1 MLYFND
7 PLLMSDLVMNRKI
20 LHLDLDAFFCAVEEL
35 QDPGLRGLP
44 FAVGGKPDQRGVVS
58 SCSYAAR
65 RFGVRSAL
73 PMSQAVR
80 LCPHLLIRPPQFK
93 AYRAASEQVMTRLH
107 NLTPFVEQI
116 SIDEA
121 FLDVT
126 MLADSAE
133 VIARQLQAQINSELG
148 LPCSLGVASNKL
160 VAKIANNIGK
170 DRAGKDAPPNAIMV
184 IVPGTEAEFLAPL
197 GTRELW
203 GVGPKTAEQLAK
215 LGIKTIGDIARYPEN
230 RLVRQ
235 FGKHGEELAQRSK
248 GIDTRPVET
257 EGETKSVS
265 KETTFTQDL
274 RDAEVLR
281 RTLRSLSDGVGRQ
294 LRKNGLSGTTVKIK
308 LRWSDFTTL
317 TRQVTLPHPTQH
329 DNEIYEAALELF
341 NRTWSKGRAVRL
353 IGVGVSGFEG
363 GAFQTGL
370 WDAPLPKQDTRLE
383 SVLDRLRDRFGEGVV
398 KRGSDLLGDDE

>member
-1 MLYFND
+1 MA
-7 PLLMSDLVMNRKI
+7 NRKI

-35 QDPGLRGLP
+35 QDPGLRGLA

-80 LCPHLLIRPPQFK
+80 MCPNLLIRPPQFK
-93 AYRAASEQVMTRLH
+93 AYRAASEQVMARLN

-126 MLADSAE
+126 MLPENAE
-133 VIARQLQAQINSELG
+133 IIARRLQAQINSELG

-184 IVPGTEAEFLAPL
+184 IPPGTEAEFLAPL

-230 RLVRQ
+230 RLIRQ

-257 EGETKSVS
+257 ESETKSVS
-265 KETTFTQDL
+265 KETTFNQDL
-274 RDAEVLR
+274 RDAEILK
-281 RTLRSLSDGVGRQ
+281 RTLRGLSDGVGRQ

-317 TRQVTLPHPTQH
+317 TRQVTLPYPTQH

-341 NRTWSKGRAVRL
+341 KRTWSGRAVRL

-383 SVLDRLRDRFGEGVV
+383 SVLDTLRDRFGESVV
-398 KRGSDLLGDDE
+398 KRGSDLLDDENEQ

>member
-1 MLYFND
+1 M
-7 PLLMSDLVMNRKI
+7 PTRKI

-35 QDPGLRGLP
+35 QDPSLRGIP

-73 PMSQAVR
+73 PMSQAMR
-80 LCPHLLIRPPQFK
+80 LCPNLLIRPPQFK
-93 AYRAASEQVMTRLH
+93 AYREASEQVMARLN
-107 NLTPFVEQI
+107 NLTPYVEQI

-121 FLDVT
+121 FMDVT
-126 MLADSAE
+126 MLPESAE
-133 VIARQLQAQINSELG
+133 IIARRLQAQINTELG
-148 LPCSLGVASNKL
+148 LPCSLGIATNKL

-184 IVPGTEAEFLAPL
+184 IQAGKEAEFLAPL

-215 LGIKTIGDIARYPEN
+215 LGLKTIGDIARYPET
-230 RLVRQ
+230 RLIRQ
-235 FGKHGEELAQRSK
+235 FGKHGEELAQRAK
-248 GIDTRPVET
+248 GIDTRPVES

-265 KETTFTQDL
+265 KETTFNVDL
-274 RDAEVLR
+274 REAETLK

-329 DNEIYEAALELF
+329 DHEIYEAALELF
-341 NRTWSKGRAVRL
+341 MKAWTQGRAVRL
-353 IGVGVSGFEG
+353 LGVGVSGFEG

-370 WDAPLPKQDTRLE
+370 WDAPPAVQDTRLE
-383 SVLDRLRDRFGEGVV
+383 SVLDSLRDRFGEGVV
-398 KRGSDLLGDDE
+398 KRGSDLLGHEDEE

>member
-1 MLYFND
+1 MA
-7 PLLMSDLVMNRKI
+7 NRKI

-35 QDPGLRGLP
+35 QDPSLRGIA

-65 RFGVRSAL
+65 QFGVRSAL

-80 LCPHLLIRPPQFK
+80 LCPNLMIRPPNFK
-93 AYRAASEQVMTRLH
+93 AYRAASEQVMLRLN

-121 FLDVT
+121 FMDVT

-133 VIARQLQAQINSELG
+133 VIARRLQAQINAELG
-148 LPCSLGVASNKL
+148 LPCSLGVATNKL

-170 DRAGKDAPPNAIMV
+170 ERAGKDKPPNAVMI
-184 IVPGTEAEFLAPL
+184 IPPGQEAAFLAPL

-215 LGIKTIGDIARYPEN
+215 LGIKTIGDIARYPDS
-230 RLVRQ
+230 RLIRQ
-235 FGKHGEELAQRSK
+235 FGKHGEELALRSK

-265 KETTFTQDL
+265 KETTFNVDV
-274 RDAEVLR
+274 RDAETLK
-281 RTLRSLSDGVGRQ
+281 RTLRGLADGVGRQ
-294 LRKNGLSGTTVKIK
+294 LRKNELSGATVKIK

-317 TRQVTLPHPTQH
+317 TRQVTLNQPTQH
-329 DNEIYEAALELF
+329 DNEIYEAALDLF
-341 NRTWSKGRAVRL
+341 VKAWPAGRAVRL
-353 IGVGVSGFEG
+353 IGVGVSNFEG
-363 GAFQTGL
+363 GAFQPTL
-370 WDAPLPKQDTRLE
+370 WDAPRPPQDNRLE
-383 SVLDRLRDRFGEGVV
+383 SVLDALRDRFGEGVV
-398 KRGSDLLGDDE
+398 KRGSDLLADENDD

>member
-1 MLYFND
+1 V
-7 PLLMSDLVMNRKI
+7 PNRKI

-35 QDPGLRGLP
+35 QDPSLRGLA

-80 LCPHLLIRPPQFK
+80 LCPNLLIRPPQFK
-93 AYRAASEQVMTRLH
+93 AYRAASEQVMTRLN

-126 MLADSAE
+126 MLPDKAE
-133 VIARQLQAQINSELG
+133 IIARRLQAQINTELG

-184 IVPGTEAEFLAPL
+184 IPPGTEAEFLAPL

-203 GVGPKTAEQLAK
+203 GVGPKTAEQLAR
-215 LGIKTIGDIARYPEN
+215 LGIKTIGDIARYPAKQ
-230 RLVRQ
+230 LILK
-235 FGKHGEELAQRSK
+235 FGKHGEELAERSK

-257 EGETKSVS
+257 ESETKSVS
-265 KETTFTQDL
+265 KETTFNQDL
-274 RDAEVLR
+274 RDAELLK

-294 LRKNGLSGTTVKIK
+294 LRKNGLSGTTVRIK

-329 DNEIYEAALELF
+329 DNEIYQAALKLF
-341 NRTWSKGRAVRL
+341 TRAWAGRPVRL

-383 SVLDRLRDRFGEGVV
+383 SVLDTLRDRFGESVV
-398 KRGSDLLGDDE
+398 KRGSDLLTDENE

>member
-1 MLYFND
+1 
-7 PLLMSDLVMNRKI
+7 MSNIVPNRKI

-35 QDPGLRGLP
+35 QDPSLRGLA

-80 LCPHLLIRPPQFK
+80 LCPNLLIRPPQFK
-93 AYRAASEQVMTRLH
+93 AYRAASEQVMTRLN

-126 MLADSAE
+126 MLPDKAE
-133 VIARQLQAQINSELG
+133 IIARRLQAQINTELG

-184 IVPGTEAEFLAPL
+184 IPPGTEAEFLAPL

-203 GVGPKTAEQLAK
+203 GVGPKTAEQLAR
-215 LGIKTIGDIARYPEN
+215 LGIKTIGDIARYPAKQ
-230 RLVRQ
+230 LILK
-235 FGKHGEELAQRSK
+235 FGKHGEELAERSK

-257 EGETKSVS
+257 ESETKSVS
-265 KETTFTQDL
+265 KETTFNQDL
-274 RDAEVLR
+274 RDAELLK

-294 LRKNGLSGTTVKIK
+294 LRKNGLSGTTVRIK

-329 DNEIYEAALELF
+329 DNEIYQAALKLF
-341 NRTWSKGRAVRL
+341 TRAWAGRPVRL

-383 SVLDRLRDRFGEGVV
+383 SVLDTLRDRFGESVV
-398 KRGSDLLGDDE
+398 KRGSDLLTDENE

>member
-1 MLYFND
+1 
-7 PLLMSDLVMNRKI
+7 MSVIVPNRKI
-20 LHLDLDAFFCAVEEL
+20 LHLDLDAFYCAVEEL
-35 QDPGLRGLP
+35 QDPSLRGLA

-80 LCPHLLIRPPQFK
+80 LCPNLVIRPPQFK
-93 AYRAASEQVMTRLH
+93 AYHAASEQVMTRLH

-126 MLADSAE
+126 MLPDSAE
-133 VIARQLQAQINSELG
+133 IIAKRLQAQINSELG
-148 LPCSLGVASNKL
+148 LPCSLGVAGNKL

-215 LGIKTIGDIARYPEN
+215 LGIKTIGDIARHPEN
-230 RLVRQ
+230 RLIRQ

-257 EGETKSVS
+257 DSETKSVS
-265 KETTFTQDL
+265 KETTFNQDL
-274 RDAEVLR
+274 RDAEALQ

-317 TRQVTLPHPTQH
+317 TRQVTLSHPTQH

-341 NRTWSKGRAVRL
+341 SRTWIKGRAVRL

-383 SVLDRLRDRFGEGVV
+383 SVLDTLRDRFGEGVV
-398 KRGSDLLGDDE
+398 KRGSDLMDEED

>member
-1 MLYFND
+1 V
-7 PLLMSDLVMNRKI
+7 PNRKI

-35 QDPGLRGLP
+35 QDPNLRGLA

-73 PMSQAVR
+73 PMSQAMR
-80 LCPHLLIRPPQFK
+80 MCPNLVIRPPQFK
-93 AYRAASEQVMTRLH
+93 AYREASEQVMTRLN

-126 MLADSAE
+126 MLPDSAE
-133 VIARQLQAQINSELG
+133 IIARRLQAQINRELG

-197 GTRELW
+197 ATRELW
-203 GVGPKTAEQLAK
+203 GVGPKTAEQLTK

-230 RLVRQ
+230 KLIRQ
-235 FGKHGEELAQRSK
+235 FGKHGEELARHSK
-248 GIDTRPVET
+248 GIDTRLVET
-257 EGETKSVS
+257 ESETKSVS
-265 KETTFTQDL
+265 KETTFTEDL
-274 RDAEVLR
+274 RDAEILK
-281 RTLRSLSDGVGRQ
+281 RTLRGLSDGVGRQ

-317 TRQVTLPHPTQH
+317 TRQITLPHPTQH

-341 NRTWSKGRAVRL
+341 SRTWSKG
-353 IGVGVSGFEG
+353 
-363 GAFQTGL
+363 
-370 WDAPLPKQDTRLE
+370 
-383 SVLDRLRDRFGEGVV
+383 
-398 KRGSDLLGDDE
+398 

>member
-1 MLYFND
+1 V
-7 PLLMSDLVMNRKI
+7 PNRKI

-35 QDPGLRGLP
+35 QDPGLRGLA

-80 LCPHLLIRPPQFK
+80 MCPNLVIRPPQFK
-93 AYRAASEQVMTRLH
+93 AYRAASEQVMSRLN

-126 MLADSAE
+126 MLPDDAE
-133 VIARQLQAQINSELG
+133 TIARQLQ
-148 LPCSLGVASNKL
+148 
-160 VAKIANNIGK
+160 
-170 DRAGKDAPPNAIMV
+170 
-184 IVPGTEAEFLAPL
+184 

-230 RLVRQ
+230 RLIRQ
-235 FGKHGEELAQRSK
+235 FGKHGEELALRSK

-265 KETTFTQDL
+265 KETTFTQDF
-274 RDAEVLR
+274 RDAETLK
-281 RTLRSLSDGVGRQ
+281 RTLRGLSDGVGRQ
-294 LRKNGLSGTTVKIK
+294 LRKNGLSGTTVRIK

-341 NRTWSKGRAVRL
+341 SRTWSKGRAVRL

-383 SVLDRLRDRFGEGVV
+383 SVLDTLRDRFGEGVV
-398 KRGSDLLGDDE
+398 KRGSDLLDEGDE

>member
-1 MLYFND
+1 V
-7 PLLMSDLVMNRKI
+7 PNRKI

-35 QDPGLRGLP
+35 QDPSLRGLA

-80 LCPHLLIRPPQFK
+80 MCPNLLIRPPQFK
-93 AYRAASEQVMTRLH
+93 AYQAASEQVMTRLH

-126 MLADSAE
+126 MLPEGAE
-133 VIARQLQAQINSELG
+133 VIARRLQAQINSELG
-148 LPCSLGVASNKL
+148 LPCSLGVATNKL

-184 IVPGTEAEFLAPL
+184 IPLGTEAEFLAPL

-203 GVGPKTAEQLAK
+203 GVGPKTAEQLARF
-215 LGIKTIGDIARYPEN
+215 GIKTIGDIARYPEN

-235 FGKHGEELAQRSK
+235 FGKHGEELALRSK

-274 RDAEVLR
+274 RDAEVLK

-317 TRQVTLPHPTQH
+317 TRQVTLEHPTQH
-329 DNEIYEAALELF
+329 DNEIYEAALALF
-341 NRTWSKGRAVRL
+341 SRTWSGRPVRL

-383 SVLDRLRDRFGEGVV
+383 SVLDTLRDRFGEGVV
-398 KRGSDLLGDDE
+398 KRGSDLLDEEDK

>member
-1 MLYFND
+1 
-7 PLLMSDLVMNRKI
+7 MSVIVPNRKI
-20 LHLDLDAFFCAVEEL
+20 LHLDLDAFYCAVEEL
-35 QDPGLRGLP
+35 QDPSLRGLA

-73 PMSQAVR
+73 PMSQAIR
-80 LCPHLLIRPPQFK
+80 LCPNLVIRPPQFK
-93 AYRAASEQVMTRLH
+93 AYHAASEQVMTRLH

-126 MLADSAE
+126 MLPDSAE
-133 VIARQLQAQINSELG
+133 VIARRLQAQINSELG

-184 IVPGTEAEFLAPL
+184 IVSGTEAEFLAPL
-197 GTRELW
+197 ATRELW

-230 RLVRQ
+230 RLIRQ

-257 EGETKSVS
+257 DSETKSVS
-265 KETTFTQDL
+265 KETTFNQDL
-274 RDAEVLR
+274 RDAEALQ
-281 RTLRSLSDGVGRQ
+281 RTLRGLSDGVGRQ

-317 TRQVTLPHPTQH
+317 TRQVTLSHPTQH

-341 NRTWSKGRAVRL
+341 SRTWIKGRAVRL

-383 SVLDRLRDRFGEGVV
+383 SVLDTLRDRFGEGVV
-398 KRGSDLLGDDE
+398 KRGSDLLDEED

>member
-1 MLYFND
+1 MA
-7 PLLMSDLVMNRKI
+7 NRKI

-35 QDPGLRGLP
+35 QDPGLRGLA

-80 LCPHLLIRPPQFK
+80 LCPGLVIRPPQFK
-93 AYRAASEQVMTRLH
+93 AYHAASEQVMVRLN

-126 MLADSAE
+126 MLPESAE
-133 VIARQLQAQINSELG
+133 VIARQLQALINSELG
-148 LPCSLGVASNKL
+148 LPCSLGVATNKL

-170 DRAGKDAPPNAIMV
+170 DQAGKDAPPNAIKV
-184 IVPGTEAEFLAPL
+184 IPHGTEAEFLAPL
-197 GTRELW
+197 NTRELW

-215 LGIKTIGDIARYPEN
+215 LGIKTIGDIASYPE
-230 RLVRQ
+230 RQLIRQ

-257 EGETKSVS
+257 EGEAKSVS
-265 KETTFTQDL
+265 KETTFSQDL
-274 RDAEVLR
+274 RDAEMLK
-281 RTLRSLSDGVGRQ
+281 RTLRGLSDGVGRQ
-294 LRKNGLSGTTVKIK
+294 LRKNGLSGTTVRIK

-317 TRQVTLPHPTQH
+317 TRQITLPHPTQH
-329 DNEIYEAALELF
+329 DNEIYEAALKLL
-341 NRTWSKGRAVRL
+341 NSAWSGRPVRL

-370 WDAPLPKQDTRLE
+370 WDIPLPKQDTRLE
-383 SVLDRLRDRFGEGVV
+383 SVLDTLRDRFGESVV
-398 KRGSDLLGDDE
+398 KRGSDLLADEEE

>member
-1 MLYFND
+1 MGEIAV
-7 PLLMSDLVMNRKI
+7 PTRKI

-35 QDPGLRGLP
+35 QDPSLRGIP

-73 PMSQAVR
+73 PMSQAIR
-80 LCPHLLIRPPQFK
+80 LCPNLLIRPPQFK
-93 AYRAASEQVMTRLH
+93 AYREASEQVMTRLN

-121 FLDVT
+121 FMDVT
-126 MLADSAE
+126 MLPESAE
-133 VIARQLQAQINSELG
+133 VIARRLQAQINTELG
-148 LPCSLGVASNKL
+148 LPCSLGIATNKL

-184 IVPGTEAEFLAPL
+184 IQAGKEAEFLAPL

-215 LGIKTIGDIARYPEN
+215 LGLKTIGDIARYPET
-230 RLVRQ
+230 RLIRQ
-235 FGKHGEELAQRSK
+235 FGKHGEELAQRAK
-248 GIDTRPVET
+248 GIDTRSVES

-265 KETTFTQDL
+265 KETTFNVDL
-274 RDAEVLR
+274 REAETLK

-294 LRKNGLSGTTVKIK
+294 LRKSGLSGTTVKIK

-317 TRQVTLPHPTQH
+317 TRQVTLPQPTQH
-329 DNEIYEAALELF
+329 DHEIYEAALELF
-341 NRTWSKGRAVRL
+341 IKAWPQGRAVRL
-353 IGVGVSGFEG
+353 LGVGVSGFEG

-370 WDAPLPKQDTRLE
+370 WDAPPAVQDTRLE
-383 SVLDRLRDRFGEGVV
+383 SVLDSLRDRFGEGVV
-398 KRGSDLLGDDE
+398 KRGSDLLGHEDEE

>member
-1 MLYFND
+1 MGEIAV
-7 PLLMSDLVMNRKI
+7 PTRKI

-35 QDPGLRGLP
+35 QDPSLRGIP

-73 PMSQAVR
+73 PMSQAIR
-80 LCPHLLIRPPQFK
+80 LCPNLLIRPPQFK
-93 AYRAASEQVMTRLH
+93 AYREASEQVMTRLN

-121 FLDVT
+121 FMDVT
-126 MLADSAE
+126 MLPESAE
-133 VIARQLQAQINSELG
+133 VIARRLQAQINTELG
-148 LPCSLGVASNKL
+148 LPCSLGIATNKL

-184 IVPGTEAEFLAPL
+184 IQAGKEAEFLAPL

-215 LGIKTIGDIARYPEN
+215 LGLKTIGDIARYPET
-230 RLVRQ
+230 RLIRQ
-235 FGKHGEELAQRSK
+235 FGKHGEELAERAK
-248 GIDTRPVET
+248 GIDTRSVES

-265 KETTFTQDL
+265 KETTFNVDL
-274 RDAEVLR
+274 REAETLK

-317 TRQVTLPHPTQH
+317 TRQVTLPQPTQH
-329 DNEIYEAALELF
+329 DHEIYEAALELF
-341 NRTWSKGRAVRL
+341 TKAWPQGRAVRL
-353 IGVGVSGFEG
+353 LGVGVSGFEG

-370 WDAPLPKQDTRLE
+370 WDAPPAVQDTRLE
-383 SVLDRLRDRFGEGVV
+383 SVLDSLRDRFGEGVV
-398 KRGSDLLGDDE
+398 KRGSDLLGHEDEE

>member
-1 MLYFND
+1 MGEIAV
-7 PLLMSDLVMNRKI
+7 PTRKI

-35 QDPGLRGLP
+35 QDPSLRGIP

-73 PMSQAVR
+73 PMSQAMR
-80 LCPHLLIRPPQFK
+80 LCPNLLIRPPQFK
-93 AYRAASEQVMTRLH
+93 AYREASEQVMTRLN

-121 FLDVT
+121 FMDVT
-126 MLADSAE
+126 MLPESAE
-133 VIARQLQAQINSELG
+133 VIARRLQAQINTELG
-148 LPCSLGVASNKL
+148 LPCSLGIATNKL

-184 IVPGTEAEFLAPL
+184 IQAGKEAEFLAPL

-215 LGIKTIGDIARYPEN
+215 LGLKTIGDIARYPET
-230 RLVRQ
+230 RLIRQ
-235 FGKHGEELAQRSK
+235 FGKHGEELAERAK
-248 GIDTRPVET
+248 GIDTRSVES

-265 KETTFTQDL
+265 KETTFNVDL
-274 RDAEVLR
+274 REAETLK

-317 TRQVTLPHPTQH
+317 TRQVTLPQPTQH
-329 DNEIYEAALELF
+329 DHEIYEAALELF
-341 NRTWSKGRAVRL
+341 TKAWPQGRAVRL
-353 IGVGVSGFEG
+353 LGVGVSGFEG

-370 WDAPLPKQDTRLE
+370 WDAPPAVQDTRLE
-383 SVLDRLRDRFGEGVV
+383 SVLDSLRDRFGEGVV
-398 KRGSDLLGDDE
+398 KRGSDLLGHEDEE

>member
-1 MLYFND
+1 MA
-7 PLLMSDLVMNRKI
+7 NRKI

-35 QDPGLRGLP
+35 QDPGLRGLA

-73 PMSQAVR
+73 PMAQAVR
-80 LCPHLLIRPPQFK
+80 MCPNLLIRPPQFK

-126 MLADSAE
+126 MLPENAE
-133 VIARQLQAQINSELG
+133 VIARRLQAQINSELG

-170 DRAGKDAPPNAIMV
+170 DRAGKDAPPNAIM
-184 IVPGTEAEFLAPL
+184 IIPAGTEAEFLAPL
-197 GTRELW
+197 AARELW

-215 LGIKTIGDIARYPEN
+215 LGIKTIGDIAGYPEN
-230 RLVRQ
+230 RLIRQ

-265 KETTFTQDL
+265 KETTFNQDL
-274 RDAEVLR
+274 RDAEMLK
-281 RTLRSLSDGVGRQ
+281 RTLRGLSDGVGRQ
-294 LRKNGLSGTTVKIK
+294 LRKSGLSGTTVRIK

-341 NRTWSKGRAVRL
+341 SRAWSGRAVRL

-370 WDAPLPKQDTRLE
+370 WDRPRPKQDTRLE
-383 SVLDRLRDRFGEGVV
+383 SVLDTLRDRFGESVV
-398 KRGSDLLGDDE
+398 KRGSDLLEIEDE